1 MRNPILTVAFNDDA
15 TLLQIR
21 RHDDEVLNE
30 VDWPLSELEDL
41 GYDGA
46 CRMIGNAALRLLQRA
61 HPEVYRRHPR
71 IMPPPP
77 YVTNTYI
84 LIFELIERSHASRT
98 RRYVEAIDA
107 LLEYHADELSLTSM
121 PAQWPQNREE
131 LMRYEDGS
139 QA

>member
-1 MRNPILTVAFNDDA
+1 MRNPILTIAFNDDA

-21 RHDDEVLNE
+21 RHDEDVLNE
-30 VDWPLSELEDL
+30 IDWPLAELEDL

-61 HPEVYRRHPR
+61 HPEIYTRHAR

-107 LLEYHADELSLTSM
+107 LLELHADELSHTSM
-121 PAQWPQNREE
+121 PAQWPRNREE
-131 LMRYEDGS
+131 LMQYED
-139 QA
+139 

>member
-1 MRNPILTVAFNDDA
+1 MRNPILTIAFNDDA
-15 TLLQIR
+15 TLLQLR

-30 VDWPLSELEDL
+30 VAWPLAELEDL

-46 CRMIGNAALRLLQRA
+46 CRTIGNAALRLLQRA
-61 HPEVYRRHPR
+61 HPDVYTRHAR

-84 LIFELIERSHASRT
+84 LVFELIERSHASRT

-107 LLEYHADELSLTSM
+107 LLELHADELSHTSM
-121 PAQWPQNREE
+121 PAQWPGNREE
-131 LMRYEDGS
+131 LMRYED
-139 QA
+139 